1 MKRYLGIF
9 ILTVI
14 VGLSGCTSDTDSD
27 TQVIN
32 HDDSLQMKQ
41 NKRCV
46 QTFNGHKQIRATD
59 GHMWTPPEG
68 SHQDK
73 NGYILDADGV
83 VIGQT
88 GPLKIPKDAV
98 G

>member
-32 HDDSLQMKQ
+32 HDDSVQMKQ
-41 NKRCV
+41 NKSYV

-59 GHMWTPPEG
+59 ICGH
-68 SHQDK
+68 HQKDRIRIK
-73 NGYILDADGV
+73 MAIFWM
-83 VIGQT
+83 QT
-88 GPLKIPKDAV
+88 EL
-98 G
+98 

>member
-32 HDDSLQMKQ
+32 HDDLMQMKQ
-41 NKRCV
+41 NKSYV

-73 NGYILDADGV
+73 NGYILDADGA

-88 GPLKIPKDAV
+88 GPLAKDAV